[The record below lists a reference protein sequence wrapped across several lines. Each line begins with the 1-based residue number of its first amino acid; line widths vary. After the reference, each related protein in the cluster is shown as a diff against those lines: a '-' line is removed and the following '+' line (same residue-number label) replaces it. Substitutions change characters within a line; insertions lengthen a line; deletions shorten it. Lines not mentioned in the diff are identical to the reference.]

1 MDRIAPTSSKF
12 LPSIRVGV
20 GSSQFGEKWHSRH
33 HGRKRVPRN
42 FFFSF
47 VKLNYAHVS
56 RVFTSLLLFKVSLF
70 QVWVWEI
77 QTEKAKNIVAII
89 I

>member
-33 HGRKRVPRN
+33 HGEEESP
-42 FFFSF
+42 
-47 VKLNYAHVS
+47 
-56 RVFTSLLLFKVSLF
+56 
-70 QVWVWEI
+70 
-77 QTEKAKNIVAII
+77 
-89 I
+89 